1 MEKQISLP
9 NGTKE
14 IIKSYF
20 ELPLGGKKVK
30 CPYFMN
36 LKGERAGL
44 RVMIGKGTVEEIVHE
59 VMVWAQLKGVG
70 LNKMSTEEIRSFMI
84 KKGIGI
90 DCSGF
95 AVYVLDAWFKEIYH
109 AHLWESLHYK
119 DNSFFAK
126 LRRRLRPVENIGAEL
141 LTSEI
146 NCTKVTHLQEI
157 LPGDLIRAKGKQN
170 NAHHVAVITDV
181 FYNDKGIIEKFVY
194 THSHRF
200 YELENGVR
208 EGYVII
214 TDPEKELKDQEW
226 HDHYQNRNYMLEDL
240 LVDYQDN
247 GIRRLKAS
255 VPFSAS

>member
-119 DNSFFAK
+119 DNSFFEKAGINIVGAFSI
-126 LRRRLRPVENIGAEL
+126 LRLFNNGWYQVHVFTLINLIHWDSCPVL
-141 LTSEI
+141 
-146 NCTKVTHLQEI
+146 
-157 LPGDLIRAKGKQN
+157 
-170 NAHHVAVITDV
+170 
-181 FYNDKGIIEKFVY
+181 KF
-194 THSHRF
+194 
-200 YELENGVR
+200 
-208 EGYVII
+208 I
-214 TDPEKELKDQEW
+214 
-226 HDHYQNRNYMLEDL
+226 
-240 LVDYQDN
+240 
-247 GIRRLKAS
+247 
-255 VPFSAS
+255 FSAGFL